1 MKNFTSNSIYV
12 LSILF
17 AIFSLLFFCCTNT
30 SQQEEIFI
38 PHVKTRLAV
47 VLNDRMGKETSL
59 ICEKEL
65 SNNWFVV
72 DNFPEEVFEDENST
86 KKEILTIK
94 KSDLLSSKTLTKL
107 IVPDFSIR
115 VIHYP
120 DDFTRAGI
128 TRTGDIRKILND
140 KIINSVIFLDPQTRT
155 DAYLSKIREERPSIK
170 FYCLMPTESVLAM
183 EAWSDL
189 VLSFSLPTESG
200 KEENIEEEDTTIDAI
215 QMSKALKILCF
226 IAKDNINKPQEQ
238 NSVQKATSQKLS
250 VVEDKL
256 KVFSETA
263 NWKCGWHIDSDSG
276 LRSQN
281 HIVVTP

>member
-1 MKNFTSNSIYV
+1 
-12 LSILF
+12 
-17 AIFSLLFFCCTNT
+17 
-30 SQQEEIFI
+30 
-38 PHVKTRLAV
+38 
-47 VLNDRMGKETSL
+47 
-59 ICEKEL
+59 
-65 SNNWFVV
+65 
-72 DNFPEEVFEDENST
+72 
-86 KKEILTIK
+86 
-94 KSDLLSSKTLTKL
+94 
-107 IVPDFSIR
+107 
-115 VIHYP
+115 
-120 DDFTRAGI
+120 
-128 TRTGDIRKILND
+128 
-140 KIINSVIFLDPQTRT
+140 
-155 DAYLSKIREERPSIK
+155 
-170 FYCLMPTESVLAM
+170 MPTESVLAM